1 MKCFNS
7 NKLERTDLINEILKN
22 PAYLDTC
29 KKLDLGY
36 SDDIFQEVIIQ
47 ILTIP
52 AERLPT
58 LNYLQFWYYCV
69 AKNIISR
76 NGKLGKLF
84 TKEIPMDEFLE
95 SESEKII
102 DDSDIDFKRIE
113 NFMLDCSEFE
123 NRIVLLYAEHKSMR
137 KISKITGISYSALR
151 SVKNKIKKF
160 ANENPCNNSEL
171 S

>member
-1 MKCFNS
+1 MKRI
-7 NKLERTDLINEILKN
+7 EIVNEILNN

-29 KKLDLGY
+29 RKLDASY
-36 SDDIFQEVIIQ
+36 SDDIYQEVIEQ

-84 TKEIPMDEFLE
+84 SKEIPMDEFME

-102 DDSDIDFKRIE
+102 DDSDIDFKKIE
-113 NFMLDCSEFE
+113 NFMINCSEFE

-151 SVKNKIKKF
+151 SVKNKIKQF
-160 ANENPCNNSEL
+160 ANENISNNSEL

>member
-1 MKCFNS
+1 MRCFNS
-7 NKLERTDLINEILKN
+7 INLERIELINEIINN
-22 PAYLDTC
+22 PSYLDTC
-29 KKLDLGY
+29 KRLDY
-36 SDDIFQEVIIQ
+36 NYADDIYQEVLEQ

-151 SVKNKIKKF
+151 SVKYKIKKF

>member
-1 MKCFNS
+1 MQRI
-7 NKLERTDLINEILKN
+7 EIVNEILNN
-22 PAYLDTC
+22 PNYLDTC
-29 KKLDLGY
+29 RKLDASY
-36 SDDIFQEVIIQ
+36 SDDIYQEVIEQ

-84 TKEIPMDEFLE
+84 VKEIPIDKFLE
-95 SESEKII
+95 VESEKII
-102 DDSDIDFKRIE
+102 DESDLNLKRIE
-113 NFMLDCSEFE
+113 NFMINCSEFE
-123 NRIVLLYAEHKSMR
+123 NRIIILYAEHKSMR

-151 SVKNKIKKF
+151 SVKNKIKQF
-160 ANENPCNNSEL
+160 ANENSCNNPEL

>member
-1 MKCFNS
+1 
-7 NKLERTDLINEILKN
+7 LERIEIVNEILNN

-29 KKLDLGY
+29 RKLDASY
-36 SDDIFQEVIIQ
+36 SDDIYQEVIEQ

-84 TKEIPMDEFLE
+84 SKEIPMDEFME
-95 SESEKII
+95 SESERII
-102 DDSDIDFKRIE
+102 DDSDLDFKKIE
-113 NFMLDCSEFE
+113 NFMLGCSQLA
-123 NRIVLLYAEHKSMR
+123 LLAL
-137 KISKITGISYSALR
+137 SKLEMSGSR
-151 SVKNKIKKF
+151 SNQNDWYRLKKTQLGF
-160 ANENPCNNSEL
+160 GDIDGHSTSSIQPPLPAQA
-171 S
+171 

>member
-1 MKCFNS
+1 
-7 NKLERTDLINEILKN
+7 LERIEIVNEILNN

-29 KKLDLGY
+29 RKLDQNY
-36 SDDIFQEVIIQ
+36 ADDIYQEVIEQ

-84 TKEIPMDEFLE
+84 SKEIPMDEFME
-95 SESEKII
+95 SESERII
-102 DDSDIDFKRIE
+102 DDSDLDFKKIE
-113 NFMLDCSEFE
+113 NFMLGCSEFE

-151 SVKNKIKKF
+151 SVKEKIKKF
-160 ANENPCNNSEL
+160 ANENPCNHTEL

>member
-1 MKCFNS
+1 M
-7 NKLERTDLINEILKN
+7 ERIEIVNEILNN
-22 PAYLDTC
+22 PSYLDTC
-29 KKLDLGY
+29 RKLDASY
-36 SDDIFQEVIIQ
+36 SDDIFQEVIEQ

-102 DDSDIDFKRIE
+102 DESDIDFKRIE
-113 NFMLDCSEFE
+113 NFMIDCSEFE
-123 NRIVLLYAEHKSMR
+123 NRIVLL
-137 KISKITGISYSALR
+137 
-151 SVKNKIKKF
+151 
-160 ANENPCNNSEL
+160 
-171 S
+171 

>member
-1 MKCFNS
+1 
-7 NKLERTDLINEILKN
+7 LERDDLINEITKN

-29 KKLDLGY
+29 KKLDAGY
-36 SDDIFQEVIIQ
+36 SDDIFQEVIIE

-84 TKEIPMDEFLE
+84 SKEIPMDEFIE
-95 SESEKII
+95 SESERII
-102 DDSDIDFKRIE
+102 DDSDLDFKKIE
-113 NFMLDCSEFE
+113 NFMLGCSEFE

-151 SVKNKIKKF
+151 SVKEKIKKF